1 MGIPAIIRN
10 IVLLGPKHAGKTTIG
25 RELAKLLGSSFID
38 LDELIEVRTS
48 QSPRAL
54 FKESPET
61 FRTAEFQALKSLL
74 SCPPAGGDTAGRD
87 NAPVQS
93 RRIPAVIAAGGGI
106 IDNSSARDLLF
117 TTEGL
122 FLVSLEVSAETA
134 WERISAAAERSG
146 ELPPF
151 LDTENPRETHRLLHE
166 RRTAAYREIAR
177 VRVSEEG
184 RTFDET
190 VQEIIKAVVIQ
201 LQGTR

>member
-10 IVLLGPKHAGKTTIG
+10 IILLGPKHAGKTTIG

-38 LDELIEVRTS
+38 LDELIEVRTGK
-48 QSPRAL
+48 SPRAL
-54 FKESPET
+54 YKESPET
-61 FRTAEFQALKSLL
+61 FRAAEIEALESLL
-74 SCPPAGGDTAGRD
+74 FCPLAGDNTAGRD
-87 NAPVQS
+87 DAPV
-93 RRIPAVIAAGGGI
+93 RGRGIPAVIAAGGGI
-106 IDNSSARDLLF
+106 IDNSRARDLLF
-117 TTEGL
+117 TAGGL
-122 FLVSLEVSAETA
+122 LLVSLEVSAETA
-134 WERISAAAERSG
+134 WERVSAAAEQSG

-151 LDTENPRETHRLLHE
+151 LNTENPRETHRLLHE

-177 VRVSEEG
+177 IRVSEEG